1 MLETGDDSADDTG
14 LSRYSP
20 GEIKMAG
27 GGGGGSSTARIA
39 AGEKVN
45 GPGTK
50 IKDASNNYVEAWHY
64 LREDLPKEI
73 PYQELLFHFVTKS
86 GYGRN
91 VLQRDSNALAAL
103 ERSKKLA
110 IHS

>member
-1 MLETGDDSADDTG
+1 
-14 LSRYSP
+14 
-20 GEIKMAG
+20 MAG